1 MTATLTTANEP
12 IVITQYQVLL
22 DDIKEAQ
29 QTATPS
35 FEYDSKEGNKAA
47 RSYIFQLRK
56 LRGRI
61 ESERKEAKSYAL

>member
-1 MTATLTTANEP
+1 MTATLATANEP

-35 FEYDSKEGNKAA
+35 FEYDSKEGN
-47 RSYIFQLRK
+47 
-56 LRGRI
+56 
-61 ESERKEAKSYAL
+61 